1 MTTAQVDSR
10 NPTVIPSGARNLLLL
25 NHKSRFLVAALLGMT
40 GLGYSAPEMRRY
52 SRAIGKVTVFLAL
65 AVLPGVATPQSHC
78 LVVPTDYRGWKAT
91 RLSNQWIS
99 LVFVPA
105 LGGRLMQA
113 SFGGHEYLFVNPRYY
128 GQYFPPSEG
137 AAKGKW
143 FNYGGDKIWPLP
155 EGNQDESHWI
165 VASDQ
170 LDDGIYQ
177 LRDISEGD
185 RCAVRLEGP
194 PDQRTGLQYSREISI
209 DSDSPRISFHAIMKN
224 ITGHPIRWAVQ
235 SVTQYDTGDTHDRS
249 NYNRDF
255 WAFTPVRAASA
266 FGRQFDVHA
275 GPVDHPSYSVR
286 DKRLF
291 ALHWSYLEGEVGI
304 DSPAGWVAVVDGSS
318 NYAMVERFSVD
329 TKAEYPDGASVIFY
343 LNGPTQRLN
352 NEGMPEIT
360 STRIEETPYYME
372 AELDSPLVT
381 LLPGN
386 TYAFDSEWLPT
397 RGSPE
402 FFDVTDAGVVGRP
415 LLATR
420 VSGGIRLRGD
430 FGVFF
435 PGHLVANCYDS
446 RGDYLNL
453 YPLVNVSPLE
463 PALFESTIGA
473 SVECARVSIHLV
485 DAGGLD
491 RGSLGEAY
499 VSEPKTP

>member
-1 MTTAQVDSR
+1 
-10 NPTVIPSGARNLLLL
+10 
-25 NHKSRFLVAALLGMT
+25 
-40 GLGYSAPEMRRY
+40 
-52 SRAIGKVTVFLAL
+52 
-65 AVLPGVATPQSHC
+65 
-78 LVVPTDYRGWKAT
+78 
-91 RLSNQWIS
+91 LSNKWIS
-99 LVFVPA
+99 LVFVPE
-105 LGGRLMQA
+105 LGGRLIQA
-113 SFGGHEYLFVNPRYY
+113 TFAEHDYLFVNPRYY
-128 GQYFPPSEG
+128 GQYLPPSEG

-177 LRDISEGD
+177 LHDISVGE

-194 PDQRTGLQYSREISI
+194 PDQRTGLQYSREVSI
-209 DSDSPRISFHAIMKN
+209 DSDSPRISFRAIMKN
-224 ITGHPIRWAVQ
+224 IAGHPIRWAVQ

-266 FGRQFDVHA
+266 FSRQFDVHA

-304 DSPAGWVAVVDGSS
+304 DSLAGWVAVVDGSS

-329 TKAEYPDGASVIFY
+329 PKAEYPDGASVIFY
-343 LNGPTQRLN
+343 LNGPTLRLN
-352 NEGMPEIT
+352 DKGMPEIT
-360 STRIEETPYYME
+360 PTRIEETPYYME
-372 AELDSPLVT
+372 AELNSPLVT

-402 FFDVTDAGVVGRP
+402 FFDVTDAGLVGGP

-420 VSGGIRLRGD
+420 VSGGVRLRGD

-446 RGDYLNL
+446 RGVYLNP

-463 PALFESTIGA
+463 PASLESTIGA
-473 SVECARVSIHLV
+473 SVECARVSVHLV